1 MKQVTTKIAVFMM
14 VLALMLPMCVMPAY
28 ALDVQSNASAQTQ
41 TKAHETGF
49 VYTVLNDGTAEIAGY
64 TGYDTD
70 IVIPSTIDGYKVTS
84 IGNSAF
90 LKDTTLTNV
99 EIPSGVTKI
108 GEYAFAYCDSLG
120 NTIIPS
126 SVTNIAENAFINHS
140 DELTIY
146 CFKNTTASNFAKNN
160 NICRAEFLYKVL
172 EDGTAEIR
180 AYYDGATDVLIPST
194 VDGYV
199 VTSIGDQAFIFS
211 DVESVVIP
219 DTVTKIDD
227 YAFCQCT
234 SLKSVKMP
242 NKLTYLGEYAFA
254 YTAISHITIPEG
266 IKYIYECAFAHCEE
280 LESVTIPDSV
290 EKILGYAFRSCDSLN
305 CVVLPENLESIGVLA
320 FADCTSLESIII
332 PFSVKYIRNDAFD
345 GCTDTFSVFGYVDTE
360 AQYFAQRN
368 GITFVPFNV
377 SI

>member
-1 MKQVTTKIAVFMM
+1 MKQVTTKIAVFMI

-28 ALDVQSNASAQTQ
+28 ALDVQSNASAQI
-41 TKAHETGF
+41 KAHKTGF
-49 VYTVLNDGTAEIAGY
+49 VYTVLNDGTVEIAGY
-64 TGYDTD
+64 TGNDTD

-90 LKDTTLTNV
+90 LKDTTLTSV

-126 SVTNIAENAFINHS
+126 SVTNIAENAFVNHS

-146 CFKNTTASNFAKNN
+146 CFKNTTASNFAKGN

-180 AYYDGATDVLIPST
+180 AYYDGATDVIIPST

-199 VTSIGDQAFIFS
+199 VTSIGDQSFIFS

-227 YAFCQCT
+227 YAFCQCN

-242 NKLTYLGEYAFA
+242 KVLTYLGEYAFA
-254 YTAISHITIPEG
+254 YTDISHITIPEG
-266 IKYIYECAFAHCEE
+266 IKYIHSCAFAYCEE

-290 EKILGYAFRSCDSLN
+290 ERILSYAFSNCKSLT
-305 CVVLPENLESIGVLA
+305 CVVLPENLNGISDYA
-320 FADCTSLESIII
+320 FKDCTSLESIIV
-332 PFSVKYIRNDAFD
+332 PFGISFICDDAFD
-345 GCTDTFSVFGYVDTE
+345 GCSDSFSVFGYVDTE

-368 GITFVPFNV
+368 DINFVPFNV